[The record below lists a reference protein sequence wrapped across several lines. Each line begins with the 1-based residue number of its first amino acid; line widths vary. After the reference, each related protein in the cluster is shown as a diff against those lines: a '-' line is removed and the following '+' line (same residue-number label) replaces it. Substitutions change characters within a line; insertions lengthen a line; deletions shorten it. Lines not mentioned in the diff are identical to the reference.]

1 MTDNKFNKIAIIAL
15 ATALFGQ
22 VYLNPFNTDFR
33 ISIGIVVLTLLL
45 IKFKDTPIIITTI
58 ITGLVV
64 VVFRVSLGYIAGQNF
79 ISLIEIHLPAFFFY
93 LSYGILL
100 KMFSVREI
108 VKQPILLITFLT
120 FSDVLSNIIEASI
133 RYEYHSVSAKIVISS
148 LLTAGLLRASIV
160 FILNLGLIFY
170 SIVILKDENNMRI
183 KEFLVLASKMKT
195 ESFFLKKSMN
205 DVEKAMNKSYY
216 LYNQFNS
223 LDFQNISVEDT
234 NDLKEEILELTKD
247 IHELKKDNERVV
259 VSIEK
264 IIPKNTQL
272 DEMQLD
278 EIINM
283 LKENTENLAE
293 MSNKD
298 IKINASIVNKKLVIN
313 DYYPLITVLIN
324 LLSNAVDAIK
334 QYGVISIT
342 QIENKEWLIL
352 QITDNGKGINTTERD
367 IIFKPGYSTK
377 YDKKT
382 GQMSGG
388 IGLTHVKA
396 MIEDYY
402 KGNIEMISN
411 ESQGTRFQIEIL
423 KSKL

>member
-1 MTDNKFNKIAIIAL
+1 
-15 ATALFGQ
+15 
-22 VYLNPFNTDFR
+22 
-33 ISIGIVVLTLLL
+33 
-45 IKFKDTPIIITTI
+45 
-58 ITGLVV
+58 
-64 VVFRVSLGYIAGQNF
+64 
-79 ISLIEIHLPAFFFY
+79 
-93 LSYGILL
+93 
-100 KMFSVREI
+100 MFSVREI

-170 SIVILKDENNMRI
+170 SIVILKDENNVRI

-324 LLSNAVDAIK
+324 LLSNAVDAIN
-334 QYGVISIT
+334 QYGVISVT

>member
-64 VVFRVSLGYIAGQNF
+64 VIFRVSLGYIAGQNF
-79 ISLIEIHLPAFFFY
+79 ISLVEIHLPAFFFY

-170 SIVILKDENNMRI
+170 SIVILKDENNVRI

-324 LLSNAVDAIK
+324 LLSNAVDAIN
-334 QYGVISIT
+334 QYGVISVT

>member
-1 MTDNKFNKIAIIAL
+1 MTNNKFNKIAIIAL

-45 IKFKDTPIIITTI
+45 IKFKNTPIIITTI

-64 VVFRVSLGYIAGQNF
+64 VVFRVLLGYIAGQNF

-133 RYEYHSVSAKIVISS
+133 RYEYHNVSAKIVISS

-223 LDFQNISVEDT
+223 LDFQNISIKDT

-278 EIINM
+278 EIISM

-298 IKINASIVNKKLVIN
+298 IKINASIVNKKLVIS

-324 LLSNAVDAIK
+324 LLSNAVDAIN

-402 KGNIEMISN
+402 EGNIEMISN

>member
-1 MTDNKFNKIAIIAL
+1 MKVYVFNKIAIIAL

-45 IKFKDTPIIITTI
+45 IKFKNTPIIITTV
-58 ITGLVV
+58 ITGIVV
-64 VVFRVSLGYIAGQNF
+64 VAFRVLLGYIAGQNL
-79 ISLIEIHLPAFFFY
+79 INLIEIHLPAFFFY

-133 RYEYHSVSAKIVISS
+133 RYEYHNVSAEIVISS
-148 LLTAGLLRASIV
+148 LLIAGLLRASIV

-170 SIVILKDENNMRI
+170 SIVILKDENNIRI

-195 ESFFLKKSMN
+195 ESFFLKKSMK

-223 LDFQNISVEDT
+223 LDFQNISIEST
-234 NDLKEEILELTKD
+234 NNLKEEILEITKD
-247 IHELKKDNERVV
+247 IHELKKDNERMI

-264 IIPKNTQL
+264 IIPQNTQL
-272 DEMQLD
+272 DEMRLD
-278 EIINM
+278 EIIDM

-293 MSNKD
+293 INNKD
-298 IKINASIVNKKLVIN
+298 IKINASIVNKRLVIN

-324 LLSNAVDAIK
+324 LLGNAVDAVD

-352 QITDNGKGINTTERD
+352 QITDNGKGINITERD

-377 YDKKT
+377 YDEKT

-402 KGNIEMISN
+402 NGNIIVISN